1 MKVSQENTSLTFQYY
16 RFVLNISHPNHY
28 SENDCFIYRK
38 VHTQLQKN
46 LLKHEAR
53 RKKECPQKVTEDR
66 DMASK
71 FYGDHLDP
79 NELFKFKMPEG
90 KDQSLHL

>member
-1 MKVSQENTSLTFQYY
+1 MK
-16 RFVLNISHPNHY
+16 H
-28 SENDCFIYRK
+28 D
-38 VHTQLQKN
+38 
-46 LLKHEAR
+46 AR
-53 RKKECPQKVTEDR
+53 RKKEVQQKVIPER

-90 KDQSLHL
+90 KEQSLHL